1 MGHYYVLKNFGES
14 VIIPSMEN
22 VTAIYNFS
30 QPGGIN
36 REELQEGLAKFNFG
50 NTWSSCPADVVC
62 EVDEFEVKNP
72 KNVFLWDHDYQP
84 PRLRKQGA
92 GSFRR
97 LPWGY
102 ESTNCGIRTGLEM
115 WENGT
120 KYYDKDKKCVTHV
133 IVPLK
138 KVEPDDFS
146 HIKQRT
152 RFSRLKTVITILRKV
167 VPSNLKLHDG
177 YEEYIVPFLETVIR
191 AQNRKNKTK
200 VRRIQFMTW
209 HRYLKKYTGPI
220 SH

>member
-1 MGHYYVLKNFGES
+1 MN
-14 VIIPSMEN
+14 
-22 VTAIYNFS
+22 S
-30 QPGGIN
+30 QLHLTPTPTP
-36 REELQEGLAKFNFG
+36 EETE
-50 NTWSSCPADVVC
+50 
-62 EVDEFEVKNP
+62 
-72 KNVFLWDHDYQP
+72 P
-84 PRLRKQGA
+84 P
-92 GSFRR
+92 
-97 LPWGY
+97 
-102 ESTNCGIRTGLEM
+102 TM
-115 WENGT
+115 
-120 KYYDKDKKCVTHV
+120 KCVTHV

-220 SH
+220 FRAAEPRDAAQEPIA